1 MNMHAGFRQVGV
13 RYAMP
18 AALFLTDF
26 RVSLHASFGDADRN
40 GIGVLRMV

>member
-1 MNMHAGFRQVGV
+1 MHAGCRQVGV

-26 RVSLHASFGDADRN
+26 RVSLHAPFGDAGGN
-40 GIGVLRMV
+40 GIDVLWMVQ